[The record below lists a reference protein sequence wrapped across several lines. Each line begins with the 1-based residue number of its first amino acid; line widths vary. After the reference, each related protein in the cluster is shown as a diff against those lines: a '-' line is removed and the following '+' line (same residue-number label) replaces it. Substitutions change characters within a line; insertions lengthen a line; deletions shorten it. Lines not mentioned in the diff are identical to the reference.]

1 MIAISENSNKDSD
14 NHAFI
19 IKVSTTNMQ
28 CLTHISLIVLA
39 LAVYLTLELSAKIQ
53 MKHTRC
59 ISISEREYVFS
70 SLKQNSIQRA
80 GFQMQSSVRK
90 LLYFLSTPL
99 ICLTF
104 IQCLPT
110 VARWGDIFSAMTFK
124 QISFLTYNENWH
136 IYHWNS
142 NCRWNICA

>member
-59 ISISEREYVFS
+59 IFISEREYVLFKSQAKFNSKGWFS
-70 SLKQNSIQRA
+70 DAIFCEKAFVFSLNSTDLLDFHSLPSNCCKMRRHFQCNDFQTNIIFNIQR
-80 GFQMQSSVRK
+80 K
-90 LLYFLSTPL
+90 
-99 ICLTF
+99 
-104 IQCLPT
+104 
-110 VARWGDIFSAMTFK
+110 
-124 QISFLTYNENWH
+124 LTYLSLEF
-136 IYHWNS
+136 
-142 NCRWNICA
+142 